1 MATSLRTATIG
12 TPVKIVHPPRNFEGY
27 TQDAVVIAIEDE
39 MLTVQF
45 TADQVRTC
53 RFYQE
58 TGTPVDTRLDAFIVL
73 AQPTR
78 F

>member
-1 MATSLRTATIG
+1 MSSLRAAVVG
-12 TPVKIVHPPRNFEGY
+12 TKVLIVHPPRNFEGY
-27 TQDAVVIAIEDE
+27 TQDGVVIAIEDE

-53 RFYQE
+53 RFYQAA
-58 TGTPVDTRLDAFIVL
+58 GTPVDTRLDAFIVL
-73 AQPTR
+73 AAPQR

>member
-1 MATSLRTATIG
+1 MTTSLRTATIG
-12 TPVKIVHPPRNFEGY
+12 TPVTIVHPPRNFEGY
-27 TQDAVVIAIEDE
+27 TQDGVVIAVEDE

-45 TADQVRTC
+45 QADCVRTC

-58 TGTPVDTRLDAFIVL
+58 TGTPVDTRIDAFIVL
-73 AQPTR
+73 ANPQR